1 MGFESFSKRTDDGR
15 KPHPVWRGIGFIL
28 LILIPILSFALADVA
43 VQYVKLNVRGARIPK
58 VFQPDINIPIYGTVY
73 DWPLV
78 LIVTMLIAL
87 ALFSIFSVFNAAVYR
102 ATRDQNKSVFE
113 SEKQS
118 FKRKR
123 KLKKPK

>member
-1 MGFESFSKRTDDGR
+1 MGFETFSKSTDDGR
-15 KPHPVWRGIGFIL
+15 KPHPVWRGIGFFL

-43 VQYVKLNVRGARIPK
+43 VQYVKLNVRGARVPEA
-58 VFQPDINIPIYGTVY
+58 FQPDINLPVYGTVN

-78 LIVTMLIAL
+78 LIVAFLFAL
-87 ALFSIFSVFNAAVYR
+87 ALFSIFSVFNAAAYR

-113 SEKQS
+113 SEKQPY
-118 FKRKR
+118 KPKR